1 MINARKLRHRVTLQ
15 KRSQTQDD
23 AGQISNDF
31 ADFMTGV
38 RASIEPLSGREY
50 VAAQQ
55 VQSEISTR
63 IQARWRPGLDETQR
77 IVHVKGTDS
86 PAPVD
91 VYDIAAVLPD
101 PDSGRHWVTFLC
113 IKRISEGF
121 RRGDV

>member
-1 MINARKLRHRVTLQ
+1 MINARRLRHVVTLQ
-15 KRSQTQDD
+15 KRSETLDD
-23 AGQISNDF
+23 AGESSAFVDF
-31 ADFMTGV
+31 LTGV
-38 RASIEPLSGREY
+38 RVSIEPLSGREY

-55 VQSEISTR
+55 VQAEISTR
-63 IQARWRPGLDETQR
+63 IQARWREGLDETQR
-77 IVHVKGTDS
+77 ILHVRGSDS

-121 RRGDV
+121 RRGDL